1 MDSAPLFEVFSSVQG
16 EATRVGE
23 RHLFV
28 RLAGCDLECVFCDT
42 PASRR
47 IPDEARLFLPGD
59 ASPFSAPSDAG
70 ARRPKSAPNP
80 VSQQTLDE
88 WVMRLDKESGPHHAV
103 SITGGEPLLFVDYL
117 MPLLDRWRG
126 RGMAILME
134 TGGHRP
140 DELWRLLPVIDI
152 VMMDVKL
159 ASSAGFSTDI
169 GITARFLEVAKE
181 RECAVKL
188 VVNAR
193 TTWEEIEPITKLLR
207 DDAPEVPLVLQP
219 VVGSKFDPPKGDF
232 VLALQRRAMAVHR
245 PTRVIPQTHKMLHV
259 R

>member
-1 MDSAPLFEVFSSVQG
+1 MTAAAPLFEVFSSVQG

-47 IPDEARLFLPGD
+47 IPDEARLFLPG
-59 ASPFSAPSDAG
+59 G
-70 ARRPKSAPNP
+70 RETAPNP
-80 VSQQTLDE
+80 LSRATLDA
-88 WVMRLDKESGPHHAV
+88 WVTRLDAEAGPHHAISV
-103 SITGGEPLLFVDYL
+103 TGGEPLLFVDYL
-117 MPLLDRWRG
+117 RPLFEGWRA
-126 RGMAILME
+126 RGLPVLLE

-140 DELWRLLPVIDI
+140 DELARIIDAVDI

-159 ASSAGFSTDI
+159 QSSAGVTTPPDV
-169 GITARFLEVAKE
+169 TRAFLETAAT

-193 TTWEEIEPITKLLR
+193 TTFEEIEPIVTLL
-207 DDAPEVPLVLQP
+207 PEAVPLILQP
-219 VVGSKFDPPKGDF
+219 VMGSKFDPPRGEQ
-232 VLALQRRAMAVHR
+232 VLELQRRCMPRHR
-245 PTRVIPQTHKMLHV
+245 STRVIPQTHKILHV